1 MRNTLIASLA
11 VACLPFAA
19 AAQDAVSGDAAA
31 GEKVFRKC
39 QACHAVGADAAN
51 KTGPELNGIV
61 GRVIASEPDFSYS
74 DALTALGAD
83 GTVWTPET
91 LAQFIE
97 KPKDYAP
104 GTKMS
109 FAGLRKEE
117 ERTNVIAY
125 LATFPA
131 EGS

>member
-1 MRNTLIASLA
+1 MRNKLIASLA

-19 AAQDAVSGDAAA
+19 AAQDAVPGDAAA

-61 GRVIASEPDFSYS
+61 GRVIASETDFSYS

-97 KPKDYAP
+97 KPKDFAP

>member
-1 MRNTLIASLA
+1 MRNQLIASFA
-11 VACLPFAA
+11 IICLPLAA
-19 AAQDAVSGDAAA
+19 AAQDAVPGDAAA

-61 GRVIASEPDFSYS
+61 GRVIATEADFSYS
-74 DALTALGAD
+74 DALKELGAD
-83 GTVWTPET
+83 GTAWTPEA
-91 LAQFIE
+91 LSQFLE
-97 KPKDYAP
+97 KPKEFAP